1 VCVCVC
7 VCVCVSMCVFVC
19 VRVCVYNTTDTPEL
33 SQPYDAL

>member
-1 VCVCVC
+1 VLVHVCV
-7 VCVCVSMCVFVC
+7 CVFVC